1 MTYDEARVITS
12 DYDLEFPEPLADM
25 VIDAGPPREG
35 GRAETGAVCI
45 AGKLNDSI
53 KIKPRSQ
60 PRSDL
65 ITNGNV
71 SSISNGQGNA
81 RYKCTDGDG
90 SAANCAF
97 ITAHCNGCSAVP
109 SELNRRKHLHRL
121 IYTTRA
127 ICSEPGG
134 EPLLISYGRA
144 WQILL
149 AASQDINL
157 ANNHQESIMLGGSER
172 FFFVDGEIISLLPV
186 NL

>member
-35 GRAETGAVCI
+35 GRAESGAVCI

-60 PRSDL
+60 PRRSN
-65 ITNGNV
+65 TNCNV

-97 ITAHCNGCSAVP
+97 ITAHCNGCNAVP
-109 SELNRRKHLHRL
+109 SELIGLKHLHRL

-127 ICSEPGG
+127 ICSELEG

-144 WQILL
+144 WRILL
-149 AASQDINL
+149 AASQNINL
-157 ANNHQESIMLGGSER
+157 ANNRQEFIMLGGSER